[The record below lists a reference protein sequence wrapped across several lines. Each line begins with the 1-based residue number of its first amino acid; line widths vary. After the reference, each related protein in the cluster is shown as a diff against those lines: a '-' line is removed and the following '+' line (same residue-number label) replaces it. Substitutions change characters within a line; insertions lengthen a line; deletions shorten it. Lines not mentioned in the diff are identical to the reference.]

1 MRLEGSSRD
10 GAPCPGAPYPP
21 ARAARRAAR
30 AGKSCI
36 RHVCVIRSQ
45 HRMRR
50 SGNMWSMADIPKRR
64 LFDQLGFAPS
74 YIAAGCRITGDV
86 EAPGALVMCGQVRG
100 DGDVK
105 GFLSLAVNARW
116 DGEIHARSAVLAGTV
131 TGAIRVDEKI
141 EIRATALIRGQ
152 ITARKIA
159 IARGA
164 VIEGE
169 VTVTG
174 GEPIITFEEKR
185 AR

>member
-1 MRLEGSSRD
+1 MKLEGSSRD
-10 GAPCPGAPYPP
+10 GAPDPGAPYPP
-21 ARAARRAAR
+21 APAPHRAES

-36 RHVCVIRSQ
+36 RHVCVVRSQ
-45 HRMRR
+45 HRLRR
-50 SGNMWSMADIPKRR
+50 SGNMCLMADTPKRR
-64 LFDQLGFAPS
+64 LLDQLGSAPS

-131 TGAIRVDEKI
+131 IGTIRVDEKI
-141 EIRATALIRGQ
+141 EIRASALIRGQ
-152 ITARKIA
+152 ITARSIA
-159 IARGA
+159 IAKGA

-169 VTVTG
+169 VTVTS
-174 GEPIITFEEKR
+174 GEPIVTFEEKR
-185 AR
+185 DR